1 MILRKRVIPAIFLL
15 TLSLSAAAAHADT
28 FLYTFT
34 GVNSAP
40 VGGDGL
46 SVGFQYLSPAGPVTT
61 LTELLVSDLISCTN
75 CASGFPVV
83 EFNPNSGNSPNPVAV
98 SVGVVDV
105 NLIDNLFDFSLGA
118 FTTPGTYN
126 AFGLN
131 SGTLIVQDLSVT
143 PPTVTPEPGTFVL
156 MLSGIGCALAR
167 AGRKRRS
174 NN

>member
-1 MILRKRVIPAIFLL
+1 MILRKRVIPAIFMLAV
-15 TLSLSAAAAHADT
+15 SLSTAAAHADT

-61 LTELLVSDLISCTN
+61 LTELLVSDVISCTN

-83 EFNPNSGNSPNPVAV
+83 EFNPNSAGLV

-105 NLIDNLFDFSLGA
+105 NLIQNLFYFPLGA
-118 FTTPGTYN
+118 FSTPGTYN
-126 AFGLN
+126 AISLN
-131 SGTLIVQDLSVT
+131 AGTLIVQDLSVT

-167 AGRKRRS
+167 GGRKRRS